1 LIDEFITYD
10 LDLEIRLLLNSSMEK
25 QIHIKLPAFS
35 GGSNLVNITIKGLTF
50 SYNSHKILD
59 DLNVVI
65 ENSEILSLV
74 GPNGSGKTT
83 LIKCIDRIL
92 KPRGSILLDGR
103 DLDRMSR
110 QEVARQIGYVPQSS
124 STPLSTTVFD
134 TVLMGRRPHI
144 GWRVSDSDLGK
155 VAEVL
160 ERLHLEALAM
170 RDFSK
175 LSGGQKQKVLIA
187 RALAQEPA
195 VLLLD
200 EPTSNLDMLHQLEV
214 MESVSCLV
222 KEKKISVVMAIHDLN
237 LASRFSDKL
246 VMLKEGKV
254 YAAGE
259 PKDLLSKTNI
269 GRVYGIEAMVLD
281 ALGRPYI
288 VPLRSLGGEIQ

>member
-1 LIDEFITYD
+1 
-10 LDLEIRLLLNSSMEK
+10 
-25 QIHIKLPAFS
+25 
-35 GGSNLVNITIKGLTF
+35 LVNITIKGLTF

-92 KPRGSILLDGR
+92 KPRGSILLDG
-103 DLDRMSR
+103 LELERMSR

-124 STPLSTTVFD
+124 STPLATTVFD

-144 GWRVSDSDLGK
+144 SWKVADSDLDK

-160 ERLHLEALAM
+160 EKLHLEDLAM
-170 RDFSK
+170 RDFAQ

-187 RALAQEPA
+187 RALAQEPT

-200 EPTSNLDMLHQLEV
+200 EPTSNLDMRHQLEV
-214 MESVSCLV
+214 MEIVRDLAR
-222 KEKKISVVMAIHDLN
+222 EKKIAVVMAIHDLN

-246 VMLKEGKV
+246 VMLKNGQV

-259 PKDLLSKTNI
+259 PDALLNEENI
-269 GRVYGIEAMVLD
+269 GKVYGIEAVIMNAV
-281 ALGRPYI
+281 GRPYI
-288 VPLRSLGGEIQ
+288 VPLRSLDGGLVCD

>member
-1 LIDEFITYD
+1 MALIFD
-10 LDLEIRLLLNSSMEK
+10 LSHETV
-25 QIHIKLPAFS
+25 S
-35 GGSNLVNITIKGLTF
+35 GGLKLVKISIKGLTF
-50 SYNSHKILD
+50 NYNSHKILD
-59 DLNVVI
+59 DLNVALDD
-65 ENSEILSLV
+65 SEILSLV

-92 KPRGSILLDGR
+92 KPKGSILLDGKEVEC
-103 DLDRMSR
+103 MSR
-110 QEVARQIGYVPQSS
+110 QEVAKLIGYVPQSS
-124 STPLSTTVFD
+124 STPLATTVFD

-144 GWRVSDSDLGK
+144 SWRVDDADLDK

-160 ERLHLEALAM
+160 ERLHLENLAM
-170 RDFSK
+170 RDFAQ

-200 EPTSNLDMLHQLEV
+200 EPTSNLDMKHQLEV
-214 MESVSCLV
+214 METISGLV
-222 KEKKISVVMAIHDLN
+222 KEKKISAVMAIHDLN

-246 VMLKEGKV
+246 VMLKDGKV

-259 PKDLLSKTNI
+259 PRALLNESNI
-269 GRVYGIEAMVLD
+269 GKVYGVEAIIMN

-288 VPLRSLGGEIQ
+288 VPLRSLNGGLVCD

>member
-1 LIDEFITYD
+1 
-10 LDLEIRLLLNSSMEK
+10 
-25 QIHIKLPAFS
+25 
-35 GGSNLVNITIKGLTF
+35 
-50 SYNSHKILD
+50 KILD
-59 DLNVVI
+59 DLNVVVNDA
-65 ENSEILSLV
+65 EVLSLV

-92 KPRGSILLDGR
+92 KPKGSILLEGR
-103 DLDRMSR
+103 EIESMSQ
-110 QEVARQIGYVPQSS
+110 QEIARLIGYVPQSS
-124 STPLSTTVFD
+124 STPLATTVFD

-144 GWRVSDSDLGK
+144 GWRVTDSDLDK

-160 ERLHLEALAM
+160 KRLHLEDLAM
-170 RDFSK
+170 RDFSQ

-200 EPTSNLDMLHQLEV
+200 EPTSNLDMRHQLEV
-214 MESVSCLV
+214 MEIVRDMV
-222 KEKKISVVMAIHDLN
+222 HEKKISAVMAIHDLN

-246 VMLKEGKV
+246 VMLKGGKV

-259 PKDLLSKTNI
+259 PKALLSEANI
-269 GRVYGIEAMVLD
+269 SRVYGIEAMVLN

-288 VPLRSLGGEIQ
+288 VPLRSLGGRLACD